1 MTHPTLKGIETALF
15 NIRPHM
21 PETPLVRSEIFSRA
35 FDADIWLKNE
45 TTTPIASFKLRGA
58 LNALIQAKEK
68 GGIKGATTSSTGNHG
83 QGVAYAARLLS
94 MPSDI
99 FLPAKANPVKA
110 AMIEAFGGTLHKIGR
125 DIDEA
130 KDASRAFAQKNG
142 VFFVDDGDDLEVMEG
157 AGTVGL
163 EIARGL
169 YKLDAVYVPVGAA
182 NLLGGVASAV
192 KAVHP
197 KAKMIGVQAKGATT
211 MHDSFHAKKMVER
224 PVDTIADGL
233 TQRVAPQLAFEVMMK
248 TADDMLLAPDA
259 DLLRGVRAMA
269 ECAHVLVEPA
279 GSAALCGAWS
289 QRAALKGKTVA
300 LILSGANL
308 TTELLQK
315 ALSME
320 PLIALDGVK

>member
-1 MTHPTLKGIETALF
+1 MKHPRLQGIETALAS
-15 NIRPHM
+15 IRPHI
-21 PETPLVRSEIFSRA
+21 PETPFVRSEIFSRA
-35 FDADIWLKNE
+35 LDANVWLKNE
-45 TTTPIASFKLRGA
+45 TTSPIASFKLRGA
-58 LNALIQAKEK
+58 LNALIRAKAR

-83 QGVAYAARLLS
+83 QGVAYAARLLG

-110 AMIEAFGGTLHKIGR
+110 AMIEAFGGRLHKVGR

-130 KDASRAFAQKNG
+130 KDASRAFAKENG
-142 VFFVDDGDDLEVMEG
+142 VFFVDDGDDLDVMEG

-163 EIARGL
+163 EIAHAL
-169 YKLDAVYVPVGAA
+169 EKLDAVYVPVGAA
-182 NLLGGVASAV
+182 NLLSGVASAV
-192 KAVHP
+192 KAIHP

-211 MHDSFHAKKMVER
+211 MHDSFHAKKRVES
-224 PVDTIADGL
+224 PCETIADGL

-248 TADDMLLAPDA
+248 TADDMLLASD
-259 DLLRGVRAMA
+259 DELLRGVRAMA

-289 QRAALKGKTVA
+289 RRNAVKGKTVA

-320 PLIALDGVK
+320 PLIALDGAK

>member
-1 MTHPTLKGIETALF
+1 MNHPTLKGIEKALA
-15 NIRPHM
+15 NIRPYM

-58 LNALIQAKEK
+58 LNALIEAKRK

-83 QGVAYAARLLS
+83 QGVAYAARLLG

-110 AMIEAFGGTLHKIGR
+110 AMIEAFGGTLHKVGR

-130 KDASRAFAQKNG
+130 KDASRAFAEKNG

-163 EIARGL
+163 EIARAL
-169 YKLDAVYVPVGAA
+169 KTLDAVYVPVGAA
-182 NLLGGVASAV
+182 NLLSGVASAV

-197 KAKMIGVQAKGATT
+197 KARMIGVQAKGATT
-211 MHDSFHAKKMVER
+211 MHDSFHEKKIVER

-233 TQRVAPQLAFEVMMK
+233 TQRVAPHLAFAVMMK
-248 TADDMLLAPDA
+248 TADDMLLAPDV
-259 DLLRGVRAMA
+259 DLLRGVRVMA

-300 LILSGANL
+300 LVLSGANL

-315 ALSME
+315 ALASE
-320 PLIALDGVK
+320 PMIPLDGAK